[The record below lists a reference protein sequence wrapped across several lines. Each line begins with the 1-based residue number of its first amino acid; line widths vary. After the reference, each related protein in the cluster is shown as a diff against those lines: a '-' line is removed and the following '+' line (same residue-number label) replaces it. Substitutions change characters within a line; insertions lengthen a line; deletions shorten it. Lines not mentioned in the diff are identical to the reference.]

1 MYPTE
6 MLDASV
12 VNRKGSSEFKSGN
25 VSTGAVVNFSF
36 NCSNASWASLFHWNL
51 VSLCVRACNGLAILA
66 KLCINFL

>member
-36 NCSNASWASLFHWNL
+36 LTVQTL
-51 VSLCVRACNGLAILA
+51 LG
-66 KLCINFL
+66 FLYSIGIWCLYV